1 MFKRIFLFSIFL
13 LLFSQTVWS
22 QAMYNVSGWLYD
34 SATQERLPYAAVLL
48 LDKESGDIIV
58 GSATDAEGKFNIEV
72 KAGTY
77 DFKVQF
83 LSYKDHQQS
92 ITVNNNLNL
101 NGISMSASE
110 EMLSELELTAE
121 KNQMQLKI
129 DKREF
134 NVGKDLTNKGGNAS
148 QILDNIP
155 SVEVDIDG
163 GVSLRGSQNVRVLID
178 GKPSSLLGLSS
189 TNALDMIPAETI
201 EKVEIITNP
210 SARYDAGG
218 EVGII
223 NIILKKDKVK
233 GINGVINARL
243 GDPLSYGG
251 GFNLNIRQK
260 KFNIFTGL
268 SHDYR
273 SNKGSGDMEQYF
285 TNSDAYFKTEHT
297 DDRTGKSN
305 VFRLGTDYYINKK
318 NVLTLSTVYT
328 KGSGED
334 ETNREYWDYD
344 STSVLSNYV
353 VRDLKDSETS
363 SGHDI
368 SLNFTRDGKKEGQKL
383 TFDAQYSSRKE
394 EEGGPIQELNTNSNF
409 NDKYQRVAN
418 DEKAKNI
425 LLQLD
430 YTLPLKGKSKVE
442 AGLKMTGQDM
452 DVDYIVEQ
460 RLNDE
465 LDWNILGDFYN
476 SLNYDEKIYAA
487 YFMYANEVGKI
498 SYQVG
503 LRNEYSNVKSTFH
516 LTDEKYERTYNGIFP
531 TAHISYKKDE
541 TSSYQLSFSKRIN
554 RPRRWHLMPFFSFS
568 NERTF
573 FTGNPELNPSY
584 TYSYEASKLNFWDK
598 GSFLASVYY
607 RHSTDIIDR
616 LFLSVD
622 VDENRAMIK
631 PFNIGTSNDY
641 GVELTGSYKPTK
653 KLKLRANCNIFRQVI
668 DAEFI
673 QTTGDVTRVLNLDT
687 DAYSWNARL
696 SANYILP
703 KDIVFQTSFNYR
715 AATQDTQGEVEPRYA
730 WDMGFS
736 KDILKGKGTF
746 SLSVRD
752 ILNSRRRR
760 ATSVTPDFVS
770 NYNFQWNSRTIRA
783 NFSYRINQKK
793 SNKPNR
799 GQFGGD
805 GGGMM

>member
-1 MFKRIFLFSIFL
+1 MLQRLFIFLFCIIG
-13 LLFSQTVWS
+13 FSYSSYGQS
-22 QAMYNVSGWLYD
+22 KHFVSGWIYD
-34 SATQERLPYAAVLL
+34 SSTNEKLPYAAVLL
-48 LDKESGDIIV
+48 VDKNTDEIIV
-58 GSATDAEGKFNIEV
+58 GSATDANGKFQLESTSGDYNLKI
-72 KAGTY
+72 
-77 DFKVQF
+77 QF
-83 LSYKDHQQS
+83 LSYKDHIQAISVNKS
-92 ITVNNNLNL
+92 IDLK
-101 NGISMSASE
+101 GIALSTSDE
-110 EMLSELELTAE
+110 LLSELELTAE

-134 NVGKDLTNKGGNAS
+134 NVGKDLTNRGGNAS

-201 EKVEIITNP
+201 DKVEIITNP

-233 GINGVINARL
+233 GINGVINARI

-251 GFNLNIRQK
+251 GFNLNIRK
-260 KFNIFTGL
+260 NKFNIFTGL

-273 SNKGSGDMEQYF
+273 SNKGSGDMEQFF
-285 TNSDAYFKTEHT
+285 TNSDASFRTEHT

-318 NVLTLSTVYT
+318 NTLTVSGVYT
-328 KGSGED
+328 KGSGDD
-334 ETNREYWDYD
+334 ETNRLYWDYD
-344 STSVLSNYV
+344 STDVLSNYV
-353 VRDLKDSETS
+353 ERQLKDSETS
-363 SGHDI
+363 SGYDL
-368 SLNFTRDGKKEGQKL
+368 SLNYSREGKKKGQKL

-394 EEGGPIQELNTNSNF
+394 DEGGPIQELNTNSDF
-409 NDKYQRVAN
+409 DDKYQRVDN
-418 DEKAKNI
+418 SEKAKNI

-430 YTLPLKGKSKVE
+430 YTLPLKGKSKLE
-442 AGLKMTGQDM
+442 TGLKMTGQDM

-460 RLNDE
+460 RLNDNPE
-465 LDWNILGDFYN
+465 WNILSDFYN
-476 SLNYDEKIYAA
+476 NLNYDEKIYAA
-487 YFMYANEVGKI
+487 YLMYANEIGKV

-503 LRNEYSNVKSTFH
+503 LRNEYSDVTSTFY
-516 LTDEKYERTYNGIFP
+516 LTNESYGRTYNGIFP
-531 TAHISYKKDE
+531 TAHISYKENE

-622 VDENRAMIK
+622 VDANRSIIK
-631 PFNIGTSNDY
+631 PFNIGSSNDY
-641 GVELTGSYKPTK
+641 GIELTGSYKPSK

-668 DAEFI
+668 DAEYI
-673 QTTGDVTRVLNLDT
+673 QTTEDVTRVLNLDT
-687 DAYSWNARL
+687 DAYSWNTRL

-730 WDMGFS
+730 WDFGFS
-736 KDILKGKGTF
+736 KDLFKGKGTL
-746 SLSVRD
+746 SVSVRD
-752 ILNSRRRR
+752 VLNSRRRQ

-783 NFSYRINQKK
+783 NFAYRINQKK
-793 SNKPNR
+793 GHKGNGNSY
-799 GQFGGD
+799 GGN
-805 GGGMM
+805 GEMM

>member
-1 MFKRIFLFSIFL
+1 MLQRLFLV
-13 LLFSQTVWS
+13 LFCLMGLSHSVFAQTKHL
-22 QAMYNVSGWLYD
+22 VSGWIYD
-34 SATQERLPYAAVLL
+34 EVTKEKLPYAAVLL
-48 LDKESGDIIV
+48 VDKNSDKIIE
-58 GSATDAEGKFNIEV
+58 GSATDIDGKFKLEAIPGDYNLKI
-72 KAGTY
+72 
-77 DFKVQF
+77 QF
-83 LSYKDHQQS
+83 LSYQDY
-92 ITVNNNLNL
+92 ITPISLSQEVNL
-101 NGISMSASE
+101 NGIGLSASK

-134 NVGKDLTNKGGNAS
+134 NVGKDLTNRGGNAS

-233 GINGVINARL
+233 GINGVVNARL

-251 GFNLNIRQK
+251 GFNLNIRK
-260 KFNIFTGL
+260 NKFNIFTGA

-273 SNKGSGDMEQYF
+273 SNKGSGDMNQYF

-318 NVLTLSTVYT
+318 NTLTVSGVYT
-328 KGSGED
+328 KGSGDD

-344 STSVLSNYV
+344 STNVLSNYV
-353 VRDLKDSETS
+353 ERQLKDSETS
-363 SGHDI
+363 SGYDL
-368 SLNFTRDGKKEGQKL
+368 SLNFSREGKKKGQKL
-383 TFDAQYSSRKE
+383 NFDAQYSSREE
-394 EEGGPIQELNTNSNF
+394 EEGGPIQELNTNPNF
-409 NDKYQRVAN
+409 DDKYQRVAN
-418 DEKAKNI
+418 SETAENI
-425 LLQLD
+425 FLQLD
-430 YTLPLKGKSKVE
+430 YILPLQGKSKLE

-460 RLNDE
+460 RLNDDPE
-465 LDWNILGDFYN
+465 WNTLTDFYN

-487 YFMYANEVGKI
+487 YFMYANEIGKF
-498 SYQVG
+498 SYQFG
-503 LRNEYSNVKSTFH
+503 LRNEYSDVTSTFY
-516 LTDEKYERTYNGIFP
+516 LTDEKYGRTYNGVFP
-531 TAHISYKKDE
+531 TAHVSYKESE

-584 TYSYEASKLNFWDK
+584 TYAYEASKLNFWDK

-622 VDENRAMIK
+622 LDANRSIIK

-641 GVELTGSYKPTK
+641 GIELTGSYKPTK

-668 DAEFI
+668 NAEYV
-673 QTTGDVTRVLNLDT
+673 QTTDGVSRVLNLDT
-687 DAYSWNARL
+687 DAYSWNTRL
-696 SANYILP
+696 SVNYILP
-703 KDIVFQTSFNYR
+703 KDIVFQSSFNYR

-730 WDMGFS
+730 WDFGLS
-736 KDILKGKGTF
+736 KDLFDGKATL
-746 SLSVRD
+746 SVSVRD
-752 ILNSRRRR
+752 VLNSRRRQ

-770 NYNFQWNSRTIRA
+770 HYNFQWNSRTIRA

-793 SNKPNR
+793 SQRPQGNSY
-799 GQFGGD
+799 GGD

>member
-1 MFKRIFLFSIFL
+1 MFTRLFFLVS
-13 LLFSQTVWS
+13 TVCILGQIVFA
-22 QAMYNVSGWLYD
+22 QAAHQVTGFVYD
-34 SATQERLPYAAVLL
+34 EATKERLPYASVVL
-48 LDKESGDIIV
+48 LDKSTNEIVV
-58 GSATDAEGKFNIEV
+58 GSATDIDGKFIIETNTGEYTL
-72 KAGTY
+72 KI
-77 DFKVQF
+77 QF
-83 LSYKDHQQS
+83 LSYKDLVMPVAIKGS
-92 ITVNNNLNL
+92 VNL
-101 NGISMSASE
+101 NGIALLTSE

-134 NVGKDLTNKGGNAS
+134 NVGKDLTNRGGNAS

-163 GVSLRGSQNVRVLID
+163 GVSLRGSQNVRILID

-251 GFNLNIRQK
+251 GFNLNIRK
-260 KFNIFTGL
+260 NKFNIFTGL

-273 SNKGSGDMEQYF
+273 SNKGSGDMDQFF
-285 TNSDAYFKTEHT
+285 TNSNAYFKTEHT

-318 NVLTLSTVYT
+318 NTLTLSTVLT
-328 KGSGED
+328 KGSGDD
-334 ETNREYWDYD
+334 ETNRLYWDYD
-344 STSVLSNYV
+344 SIDVLSNYIE
-353 VRDLKDSETS
+353 RKLKDSETS
-363 SGHDI
+363 SGYDL
-368 SLNFTRDGKKEGQKL
+368 SLNYSREGQKKGEKF
-383 TFDAQYSSRKE
+383 TFDVQYSSKLE
-394 EEGGPIQELNTNSNF
+394 DEGGPIQELSTNN
-409 NDKYQRVAN
+409 NIDNKYQRVDN
-418 DEKAKNI
+418 RENAKN
-425 LLQLD
+425 LLVQLD
-430 YTLPLKGKSKVE
+430 YVLPLKGESKLE
-442 AGLKMTGQDM
+442 AGLKMTTQDM

-460 RLNDE
+460 RLNND
-465 LDWNILGDFYN
+465 LNWDTLTDFYN

-487 YFMYANEVGKI
+487 YLMYANEIGKL

-503 LRNEYSNVKSTFH
+503 LRNEYSEVTSTYD
-516 LTDEKYERTYNGIFP
+516 LTSESYSRNYNAIFP
-531 TAHISYKKDE
+531 TAHISYKQNKS
-541 TSSYQLSFSKRIN
+541 SSYQLSFSKRIN

-584 TYSYEASKLNFWDK
+584 TYAYEASKLNFWDK
-598 GSFLASVYY
+598 GSILASVYY

-622 VDENRAMIK
+622 VDANRSMIK

-653 KLKLRANCNIFRQVI
+653 KLKLRANCNIFKQI
-668 DAEFI
+668 INAEYT
-673 QTTGDVTRVLNLDT
+673 QTTDNGTRVLNLDT

-703 KDIVFQTSFNYR
+703 QEIVFQTSFNYR

-730 WDMGFS
+730 WDLGFS
-736 KDILKGKGTF
+736 KDILKGKGTI
-746 SLSVRD
+746 SVSVRD

-793 SNKPNR
+793 SNKSSGR
-799 GQFGGD
+799 QYGGGD
-805 GGGMM
+805 GGMI

>member
-1 MFKRIFLFSIFL
+1 MLQR
-13 LLFSQTVWS
+13 LLFTICCLLSLSQSALAQS
-22 QAMYNVSGWLYD
+22 QFQVSGWVFD
-34 SATQERLPYAAVLL
+34 EETKEKLPYAAVLL
-48 LDKESGDIIV
+48 VDKNSNEIIV
-58 GSATDAEGKFNIEV
+58 GSATDIEGEFNLEV
-72 KAGTY
+72 QPGEY
-77 DFKVQF
+77 DFKIQF
-83 LSYKDHQQS
+83 LSYKDYVQPLTVNQS
-92 ITVNNNLNL
+92 INLK
-101 NGISMSASE
+101 GISLSHSE

-134 NVGKDLTNKGGNAS
+134 NVGKDLTNRGGNAS

-251 GFNLNIRQK
+251 GFNLNIRK
-260 KFNIFTGL
+260 NKFNIFTGL

-273 SNKGSGDMEQYF
+273 SNKGSGDMEQFF
-285 TNSDAYFKTEHT
+285 TNSDASFRTEHT

-318 NVLTLSTVYT
+318 NTLTVSGVYT
-328 KGSGED
+328 KGSGDD
-334 ETNREYWDYD
+334 ETNRLYWDYD
-344 STSVLSNYV
+344 STDVLSNYV
-353 VRDLKDSETS
+353 ERQLKDSETS
-363 SGHDI
+363 SGYDL
-368 SLNFTRDGKKEGQKL
+368 SLNYSREGKKKGQKL

-394 EEGGPIQELNTNSNF
+394 DEGGPIQELNTNSDF
-409 NDKYQRVAN
+409 DDKYQRVEN
-418 DEKAKNI
+418 SEKAKNI

-430 YTLPLKGKSKVE
+430 YILPLKGKSKLE

-460 RLNDE
+460 RLNDNPE
-465 LDWNILGDFYN
+465 WNILSDFYN
-476 SLNYDEKIYAA
+476 NLNYDEKIYAA

-503 LRNEYSNVKSTFH
+503 LRNEYSDVTSTFY
-516 LTDEKYERTYNGIFP
+516 LTDERYGRTYNGIFP
-531 TAHISYKKDE
+531 TAHISYKENE

-622 VDENRAMIK
+622 VDENRSIIK
-631 PFNIGTSNDY
+631 PYNIGTSNDF
-641 GVELTGSYKPTK
+641 GIELTGSYKPTK

-668 DAEFI
+668 DAEYV
-673 QTTGDVTRVLNLDT
+673 QTTEDGKRVLNLDT
-687 DAYSWNARL
+687 DAYSWNTRL

-703 KDIVFQTSFNYR
+703 YDVVFQTSFNYR

-730 WDMGFS
+730 WDFGFS
-736 KDILKGKGTF
+736 KDVFKGKGTL
-746 SLSVRD
+746 SISVRD
-752 ILNSRRRR
+752 VLNSRRRQ

-770 NYNFQWNSRTIRA
+770 KYNFQWNSRTVRA

-793 SNKPNR
+793 SQRPNR
-799 GQFGGD
+799 GQY
-805 GGGMM
+805 GGGSEMM

>member
-1 MFKRIFLFSIFL
+1 MLKRLFLFFL
-13 LLFSQTVWS
+13 LALTQLAWAQSK
-22 QAMYNVSGWLYD
+22 YNVSGWIFD
-34 SATQERLPYAAVLL
+34 QGTKEKLPYASVLL
-48 LDKESGDIIV
+48 LDKNSGDIIV
-58 GSATDAEGKFNIEV
+58 GSATDMDGKFTLETDPGEYNLKI
-72 KAGTY
+72 
-77 DFKVQF
+77 QF
-83 LSYKDHQQS
+83 LSYKDYVKS
-92 ITVNNNLNL
+92 ISVNGDLDL
-101 NGISMSASE
+101 KGIAMLPSE

-134 NVGKDLTNKGGNAS
+134 NVGKDLTNRGGNAS

-223 NIILKKDKVK
+223 NIILKKDKAK
-233 GINGVINARL
+233 GINGVVNARL

-251 GFNLNIRQK
+251 GFNLNIRRK
-260 KFNIFTGL
+260 KFNIFTGA

-273 SNKGSGDMEQYF
+273 SNKGSGDMQQYF
-285 TNSDAYFKTEHT
+285 TNSDAFFKTEHT
-297 DDRTGKSN
+297 DERTGKSN

-318 NVLTLSTVYT
+318 NTLTVSGVFT

-344 STSVLSNYV
+344 SVDVLSNYV
-353 VRDLKDSETS
+353 ERQLKDSETS
-363 SGHDI
+363 SGYDL
-368 SLNFTRDGKKEGQKL
+368 SLNFSREGKKKGQKL
-383 TFDAQYSSRKE
+383 TFDAQYSSRE
-394 EEGGPIQELNTNSNF
+394 EDEGGPIQELNTNPNF
-409 NDKYQRVAN
+409 DDKYQRVAN
-418 DEKAKNI
+418 SENAKNL

-430 YTLPLKGKSKVE
+430 YILPLEGKSKLE
-442 AGLKMTGQDM
+442 TGFRITGQDM

-465 LDWNILGDFYN
+465 TEWNILGDFYN

-487 YFMYANEVGKI
+487 YLMYANEVGKI

-503 LRNEYSNVKSTFH
+503 LRNEYSDVTSTFY
-516 LTDEKYERTYNGIFP
+516 LTDEKYGRTYNGVFP
-531 TAHISYKKDE
+531 TAHVSYKKDE

-584 TYSYEASKLNFWDK
+584 TYAYEASKLNFWDK

-622 VDENRAMIK
+622 VDQNRSIIK
-631 PFNIGTSNDY
+631 PFNIGTSDDY
-641 GVELTGSYKPTK
+641 GVELTGSYKPSK
-653 KLKLRANCNIFRQVI
+653 KLKLRANFNFFRQI
-668 DAEFI
+668 INAEHT
-673 QTTGDVTRVLNLDT
+673 QVTDGVTRVLNLDT
-687 DAYSWNARL
+687 DAYSWNSRL
-696 SANYILP
+696 SVNYILP
-703 KDIVFQTSFNYR
+703 KEIIFQTSFNYR

-730 WDMGFS
+730 WDFGLS
-736 KDILKGKGTF
+736 KDILKGKGTV
-746 SLSVRD
+746 SVSVRD
-752 ILNSRRRR
+752 VLNSRRRQ

-770 NYNFQWNSRTIRA
+770 EYNFQWNSRTIRA

-793 SNKPNR
+793 SNKPDR
-799 GQFGGD
+799 SQYGGD
-805 GGGMM
+805 SGGGMM